1 MLNSRS
7 NRGLFEVNS
16 WSIWGKFCI
25 NLCLFDVILFL
36 FIKLSNYSKQI
47 YKISCLKYTIAIR
60 LYSVSFH
67 QPQASHNKSLMLETW
82 HYWEVVT
89 DDNFPRLN
97 CPIVREDDWFTSQPI
112 EPTEKFLSW
121 KSSHV
126 GKVPMLEKFLC
137 WKSFN
142 NGKV

>member
-1 MLNSRS
+1 ML
-7 NRGLFEVNS
+7 
-16 WSIWGKFCI
+16 I
-25 NLCLFDVILFL
+25 DVILFL
-36 FIKLSNYSKQI
+36 FIKHTSEEYNKLFDYSKIFIKFLVWNLQSPFAYI
-47 YKISCLKYTIAIR
+47 
-60 LYSVSFH
+60 VSLSAFH
-67 QPQASHNKSLMLETW
+67 QPPASHNKMFMLETW

-142 NGKV
+142 NGKVSIMEKFQ